1 MKKIITILVV
11 FISSIIFYDGYVNIS
26 QKQYNDVINIVYKV
40 AKQQDMD
47 VIPVDLQL
55 SENKE
60 ERVEQFNKV
69 YQFLEEYHYTCF
81 VGMTSKNVNT
91 EYIYAPKKDRIQIY
105 TVENKSIDF
114 SKSSTDYLSSSYNDK
129 DRYATI
135 DFIDSS
141 YHENY
146 NQVYRIKQ
154 FSNYIK
160 DWNGNTLFPLYFVSN
175 NKAQLL
181 NDLQVANITNEM
193 QVNGDI
199 STSNFSLSTIDYSF
213 LKRILMYLMIAILL
227 CLLSDLLAS
236 RKEIFIRKMQGA
248 SSIFIYKKQY
258 GSFYIFNILFYT
270 IVQFVLYLSVVQ
282 NIRPVNSTLIIY
294 LFKSILLFI
303 LCMGIVLSVSFFILC
318 QIQSVSILKKTQFKW
333 LSYTVAVLKAV
344 FMVSIFVPL
353 SISFTYTYQVVQ
365 DGYYLNKYETNYHN
379 YLHLEGLNMNMFSN
393 KFSDAI
399 IELKQMV
406 KKYPYIYEDFS
417 TKIGMD
423 GEEIGYPYVFVNKEY
438 LKEYPLYKD
447 GKKIKNVQSGT
458 IYVPKSV
465 SVNENY
471 CLASQCEY
479 ESIDDGNVMASHSV
493 SDASFYVKN
502 PIIYV
507 IDDDYEMDL
516 FHVFI
521 KDEDGNVKENIDK
534 YLKSNGLYENV
545 NFTYENDNYNKKLSL
560 IQKLVIDSSIL
571 LFVYVLVLFLFQ
583 YQAIHLYFLQNQK
596 VISLNC
602 LLGKG
607 IWGKYKSFILLD
619 LIIYLILLIASK
631 NVLFILLAMIVD
643 VLTGLFFKSQFEK
656 KKVLFALKGEI

>member
-26 QKQYNDVINIVYKV
+26 QKQYNDVINIAYKV

-55 SENKE
+55 SENKK
-60 ERVEQFNKV
+60 ERVRQFNKV
-69 YQFLEEYHYTCF
+69 YQFLKEYDYTCF

-105 TVENKSIDF
+105 TVEDRSIDF
-114 SKSSTDYLSSSYNDK
+114 SKSCTNYLSSSYNDN

-141 YHENY
+141 YHNEY

-258 GSFYIFNILFYT
+258 GSFYVSNILFYM

-282 NIRPVNSTLIIY
+282 NMRPVNSTLIIY

-303 LCMGIVLSVSFFILC
+303 LCMGVVLSVSFFILC
-318 QIQSVSILKKTQFKW
+318 QIQSVSILKKTQLKW
-333 LSYTVAVLKAV
+333 LSYTVAVLKAI

-353 SISFTYTYQVVQ
+353 SISFTYTYQVIQ
-365 DGYYLNKYETNYHN
+365 DGYYLNKYETNYYN

-399 IELKQMV
+399 IELKQMI

-423 GEEIGYPYVFVNKEY
+423 GEEIDSSYVFVNKEY

-465 SVNENY
+465 SLNENY

-479 ESIDDGNVMASHSV
+479 ELIDDGNVMASHSV
-493 SDASFYVKN
+493 SDVSFYVKN

-507 IDDDYEMDL
+507 INDDYEMDL

-521 KDEDGNVKENIDK
+521 KDEDGNVKKNIDQ

-545 NFTYENDNYNKKLSL
+545 NFIYENDNYNKKLSL
-560 IQKLVIDSSIL
+560 IQKLVLDSSIL

-619 LIIYLILLIASK
+619 LIIYLILLIVSK

-643 VLTGLFFKSQFEK
+643 ILTGLFFKNQFEK